1 MGRVEQPTEDLGARI
16 LLETER
22 VRVWDDRVRPG
33 ETQPLHVHR
42 RPYLAII
49 IAGERAETVGEDG
62 SLQRVFEDLAP
73 GETHYFGPDQLPLV
87 HALRN
92 TGSTE
97 VSVTIVE
104 LLE

>member
-1 MGRVEQPTEDLGARI
+1 MAGVEQPTEDLGARI
-16 LLETER
+16 LLEAR
-22 VRVWDDRVRPG
+22 GVRVWDDRVAPG

-42 RPYLAII
+42 RPYLAVI
-49 IAGERAETVGEDG
+49 IAGERAETVAEDG
-62 SLQRVFEDLAP
+62 SVQRVFEDLTP
-73 GETHYFGPDQLPLV
+73 GEVHYFGQDQLPLV

-97 VSVTIVE
+97 VSVVIVE